1 MHWYFC
7 KYSVNL
13 PDSGVSKVSY
23 KIKSLSSLTQFIE
36 GYLLFTPSRRRGQ
49 GTILIPYS
57 EDSTQT
63 LYAKI
68 KLCELCM
75 GLIVTR
81 LILAFC
87 LYLQNFFCFVWWLF
101 LANTKAEEIVC
112 LNPHI
117 LVLKFWPFLA
127 HYYHVISS
135 TSTSVTSVKNQVKK
149 ITKTPPLKLR
159 VGNII
164 PSCSSIYRKGN

>member
-13 PDSGVSKVSY
+13 PDSGVSEVSY
-23 KIKSLSSLTQFIE
+23 KIKSLSGMTQFLE
-36 GYLLFTPSRRRGQ
+36 GYLPFTLSRRRGQ

-57 EDSTQT
+57 QDSTQA

-68 KLCELCM
+68 KLCEVCM

-87 LYLQNFFCFVWWLF
+87 LYFAKLLLFCFMAIYSKHKSRGNSVFESSHSGPKILTIF
-101 LANTKAEEIVC
+101 SSLLSCYSIHKHFS
-112 LNPHI
+112 HI
-117 LVLKFWPFLA
+117 YKEP
-127 HYYHVISS
+127 
-135 TSTSVTSVKNQVKK
+135 N
-149 ITKTPPLKLR
+149 
-159 VGNII
+159 
-164 PSCSSIYRKGN
+164 